1 MLIRFSVENFLS
13 YNGRQTLDMSAV
25 KTCKDFDKDN
35 TFEVNGTK
43 LLNSAVIYG
52 ANASGKSNLFI
63 AMNKMKEFV
72 INSSKESQADEPIKL
87 IPFLLNVATPELPSK
102 FEIEFFMDGEKY
114 RYGFEAD
121 KKELK
126 AEWLFSTST
135 PSKKDSPLF
144 LRINQNGHD
153 NIQIFKELEKARG
166 LEERTR
172 NNALFLSV
180 CAQWAVEKAQKIT
193 RWFSRCFNTI
203 SGIHTMLYQG
213 YSVNKMQ
220 SGEYLQE
227 IVDFMRGADLCIQ
240 NFKIEEN
247 DFPMANIPD
256 ELKSLILR
264 KSDLSDE
271 SKPKFTN
278 IKSLHNVYDD
288 AYEIVSAREFDFD
301 ALESSGTKKALCLSG
316 PIIDTLRNGT
326 VLFIDELDSQMHPT
340 FTRKIV
346 QMFNSKEQNP
356 NHAQLIFATHDAN
369 LLDNKMLRR
378 DQIWF
383 TEKNHGEATE
393 LYSLIDFIDE
403 NNRKVRKDATYSK
416 DYLSGRYGA
425 IPFLG
430 NLKVFGDNHE

>member
-13 YNGRQTLDMSAV
+13 YNERQTLDLSAV
-25 KTCKDFDKDN
+25 KSCKDFDKDN
-35 TFEVNGTK
+35 TFVTNGVK
-43 LLNSAVIYG
+43 LLKSAVIYG

-87 IPFLLNVATPELPSK
+87 IPFLLNAATPELPSK
-102 FEIEFFMDGEKY
+102 FEIEFFVDNEKY

-121 KKELK
+121 QKEIK
-126 AEWLFSTST
+126 AEWLFAS
-135 PSKKDSPLF
+135 PSPRKKDSPLF
-144 LRINQNGHD
+144 LRINQDGSD
-153 NIQIFKELEKARG
+153 NIQIFKDMEKAKG

-180 CAQWAVEKAQKIT
+180 CAQWAVEKAQRIT
-193 RWFSRCFNTI
+193 KWFSGCCNSI
-203 SGIHTMLYQG
+203 SGIHTMPYQG
-213 YSVNKMQ
+213 YSVHKMQ
-220 SGEYLQE
+220 SGEYLRE
-227 IVDFMRGADLCIQ
+227 IVNFMKDADLCIQ

-247 DFPMANIPD
+247 DFPMADVPD
-256 ELKSLILR
+256 ELKSILL
-264 KSDLSDE
+264 KKLSSSNDK
-271 SKPKFTN
+271 KPKFTN
-278 IKSLHNVYDD
+278 VKSVHNVYDNNCNVV
-288 AYEIVSAREFDFD
+288 ATREFDFD
-301 ALESSGTKKALCLSG
+301 VESSGTKKALGLSG
-316 PIIDTLRNGT
+316 PIIDTLKKGA
-326 VLFIDELDSQMHPT
+326 VLFVDELDSQMHPI

-356 NHAQLIFATHDAN
+356 NNAQLIFATHDAN

-383 TEKNHGEATE
+383 AEKNHGEATE

-403 NNRKVRKDATYSK
+403 NNKKIRNDATYSK
-416 DYLSGRYGA
+416 DYLNGRYGA

-430 NLKVFGDNHE
+430 NLKVFGDHHE